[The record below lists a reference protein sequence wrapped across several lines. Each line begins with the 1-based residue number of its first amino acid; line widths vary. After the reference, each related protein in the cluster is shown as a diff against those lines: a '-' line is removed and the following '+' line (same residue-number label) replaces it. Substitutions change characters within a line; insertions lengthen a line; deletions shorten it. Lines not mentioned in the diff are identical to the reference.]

1 MEVNK
6 LETVSFSGSHSFPE
20 DYGVKMEYKL
30 PEGFLLGVSY
40 SADQTEGGDVG
51 SSWNDWYRKGYIKD
65 GSDPA
70 KATDHWNRWK
80 EDTDLMK
87 ELGVKVC
94 RMGLQWARIEPKE
107 GEFDEKVIDRYR
119 EEIEYIKSLGIKPLV
134 TLHHFGNPMWF
145 EDKGGF
151 LKDENLDLFLD
162 YGKYMAERL
171 GDIVSE
177 WLTINEP
184 SVYAFR
190 GYLGYDC
197 PPGHNSKEEYL
208 TVLSNLCYCHVVLYQ
223 AIHIQREELGYT
235 DTMVSVPNH
244 LRVFEPK
251 NPSNPYHRL
260 CCNIVEKTFQT
271 AAQKA
276 LLRGEYTWPLKNR
289 HKVQRGEFADFIA
302 VNYYARSE
310 ISSMGDGVKED
321 CYKNDLGWEIYP
333 KGIVEVS
340 REAYEI
346 LKRPIWITENGTCDN
361 AGIFRNRYI
370 AEHLEEIAKSDLPIE
385 RYYHWCFCDNFE
397 WLEGMSA
404 KFGLVKVDPVTMERT
419 PKAAFDFYKMLIE
432 KHGVDK
438 DVYNMFI
445 KNQHY
450 LKRKVVFRTDN
461 GTDKQ

>member
-1 MEVNK
+1 MEKVNNG
-6 LETVSFSGSHSFPE
+6 LETIAFGGNTFPE
-20 DYGVKMEYKL
+20 DYGVKMDFTL
-30 PEGFLLGVSY
+30 PGGFLFGVSY
-40 SADQTEGGDVG
+40 SADQTEGGDVD
-51 SSWNDWYRKGYIKD
+51 SSWNDWYRKGKIKD

-70 KATDHWNRWK
+70 KCVDHWKRWK
-80 EDTDLMK
+80 EDADLMK

-119 EEIEYIKSLGIKPLV
+119 EEIQYIKSLGIKPLV
-134 TLHHFGNPMWF
+134 TIHHFGNPMWF
-145 EDKGGF
+145 EEKGGF

-197 PPGHNSKEEYL
+197 PPGHDSRDEYY
-208 TVLSNLCYCHVVLYQ
+208 TVLSNLCYCHVVLSQ
-223 AIHIQREELGYT
+223 AIHIQREEMGYT

-251 NPSNPYHRL
+251 NPSSLYHRF
-260 CCNIVEKTFQT
+260 CTNSVKKAFQT

-276 LLRGEYTWPLKNR
+276 LLTGEYTWPLKNR
-289 HKVQRGEFADFIA
+289 HKVQRGEFADFLA
-302 VNYYARSE
+302 VNYYSRSTV
-310 ISSMGDGVKED
+310 SSMADGTRED
-321 CYKNDLGWEIYP
+321 CYRNDLGWEIYP
-333 KGIVEVS
+333 EGITEVCK
-340 REAYEI
+340 EAYEI
-346 LKRPIWITENGTCDN
+346 LPRPIWITENGTCDN
-361 AGIFRNRYI
+361 AGVFRNRFI
-370 AEHLEEIAKSDLPIE
+370 AEHLEQIAKSGLPVE
-385 RYYHWCFCDNFE
+385 RYYHWCFTDNFE

-404 KFGLVKVDPVTMERT
+404 KFGLVKVDPKTHERT
-419 PKAAFDFYKMLIE
+419 PKAAFDFYKALIE
-432 KHGVDK
+432 KNGVDK
-438 DVYNMFI
+438 EVYDMYI

-450 LKRKVVFRTDN
+450 LKKKIEF
-461 GTDKQ
+461 